1 MFAMM
6 LKQFKPAALML
17 LWMTLVTGLAYP
29 LAMTAMGKALFP
41 VQAAGSLMKRGGT
54 VAGSSLIGQ
63 PFVSDRYVH
72 GRPSA
77 TSPQAYDAAASAG
90 SNLGPS
96 NPALARAVAD
106 RAAKLAAENGGGGGP
121 VPMDLATASGSGLD
135 PHISPEAAAWQ
146 AARVARARG
155 VSQTA
160 VTELIAT
167 HTQGRTWNLWGEPRV
182 SVLEL
187 NLALDA
193 LGKKE

>member
-1 MFAMM
+1 MFTMT
-6 LKQFKPAALML
+6 LKQLKPAALML
-17 LWMTLVTGLAYP
+17 LWMTLLTGLAYP
-29 LAMTAMGKALFP
+29 LAMTAMGTALFP
-41 VQAAGSLMKRGGT
+41 VQAAGSLLERGGA

-63 PFVSDRYVH
+63 PFASDRYVH

-106 RAAKLAAENGGGGGP
+106 RAAKLAAENGGAP

-135 PHISPEAAAWQ
+135 PHISPEAAACQ
-146 AARVARARG
+146 AQRVARARG
-155 VSQTA
+155 VSLQT
-160 VTELIAT
+160 VTELIEN
-167 HTQGRTWNLWGEPRV
+167 HTQGRTWRLLGEPRV